1 MPNRHQ
7 RRAVAANPRA
17 QQAQPQASQQQIQI
31 NLQTLGQ
38 QLNAGNPAALMTALE
53 QARGSRVLCL
63 VYNETLPEPA
73 QLSFGVLP
81 PFESALRDI
90 GHTPKLDV
98 FLRCLGGQA
107 EIPWRLVSLLRE
119 FTDELGIIVSK
130 YALSGGCHIA
140 IAGDDLL
147 MTAFSALG
155 SVDPTRQHPLLPKD
169 AEGKPIP
176 TSVQDLKHCVE
187 FITEQLGD
195 KHNSQDL
202 AQIISEL
209 FKYVEPLPLGALE
222 QAYKLAR
229 LITEKVLKTRRT
241 PLDQAIIDKVV
252 DMLSGEYY
260 SHSFLISRN
269 DVEQDLGL
277 TVVRPDNALTAV
289 IETLGDFYD
298 AQFAAIH
305 RITPPSD
312 LPCIRAG
319 AFINTTRVGWVEAQ
333 LVDGDG
339 KLKVDLWQRYI

>member
-1 MPNRHQ
+1 MSNKAKPPRP
-7 RRAVAANPRA
+7 AAA
-17 QQAQPQASQQQIQI
+17 EQQQQVQIQI
-31 NLQTLGQ
+31 ATLGQ
-38 QLNAGNPAALMTALE
+38 QLNAGNPAPLIAALE
-53 QARGSRVLCL
+53 DQRGSRVLCL

-73 QLSFGVLP
+73 QLSWAVLP
-81 PFESALRDI
+81 PFENALRDV
-90 GHTPKLDV
+90 GHTAKLDV
-98 FLRCLGGQA
+98 FLRCLGGQT
-107 EIPWRLVSLLRE
+107 EIPWRLVSILRE
-119 FTDELGIIVSK
+119 YTDDLGIIVSK
-130 YALSGGCHIA
+130 YALSGGCHVA

-195 KHNSQDL
+195 NHNSQDL

-229 LITEKVLKTRRT
+229 LITEKVLKTRKT
-241 PLDQAIIDKVV
+241 PLDPAIIEKVV
-252 DMLSGEYY
+252 DMLSGKYY
-260 SHSFLISRN
+260 SHSFLISRK

-277 TVVRPDNALTAV
+277 GVTQPDDALTEA
-289 IETLGDFYD
+289 IEDLGSFYD
-298 AQFAAIH
+298 TQFATIRQIA
-305 RITPPSD
+305 PPND
-312 LPCIRAG
+312 LPLIRPA

-333 LVDGDG
+333 VVGRDK
-339 KLKVDLWQRYI
+339 KLLVDLWQRYI